1 MTTGQLGPEHRRAST
16 TAALFGNAFPFQI
29 EPAAYYWA
37 DRLSPDY
44 HGGYWLFYTVGPA
57 FYMAP
62 DSDSGFDVLS
72 PNGYEGHLSSEA
84 FGIVVCLF
92 AYSSL
97 AFKSRPGFSS
107 ESAHTEIT
115 PHVTFRSRTKAG
127 APAECYGSKR
137 SSFRASMARKCLVLP
152 VSNTRLCS
160 SAVAAIKASASFKP
174 SASAWASMSVIASS
188 DIAVVRGRICAC

>member
-1 MTTGQLGPEHRRAST
+1 MTDTRLLVPEHRRLPT

-62 DSDSGFDVLS
+62 DSDTGFDVLS
-72 PNGYEGHLSSEA
+72 PNGYEGHLSAEA

-92 AYSSL
+92 TYISL
-97 AFKSRPGFSS
+97 AFKSRPGFASVCGEHYHRLRGVAVGHS
-107 ESAHTEIT
+107 EVGGI
-115 PHVTFRSRTKAG
+115 
-127 APAECYGSKR
+127 
-137 SSFRASMARKCLVLP
+137 L
-152 VSNTRLCS
+152 
-160 SAVAAIKASASFKP
+160 AAC
-174 SASAWASMSVIASS
+174 
-188 DIAVVRGRICAC
+188 D